1 MASEA
6 VMTKLR
12 PLLKPE
18 CAYVPYLTAQEGLW
32 LELLA
37 GSAVLASFALAAY
50 EDIREREVHDL
61 IWAPGIVGLA
71 LLLLLNPLPYRLPL
85 ALFLGAAG
93 YLAARLG
100 YVGQADA
107 IALLLWSSLGGAL
120 EFILASLGAL
130 AGLLGHL
137 ALLKLR
143 GRRRAAIMPLARAL
157 SERHWLPRRVFVE
170 GRWRELPRD
179 VNRLWGELERYD
191 PSSAVEV
198 EFGVPMVAYLALGY
212 LLAYVG
218 AALGL
223 TR

>member
-1 MASEA
+1 MSSLTTFLAS
-6 VMTKLR
+6 
-12 PLLKPE
+12 
-18 CAYVPYLTAQEGLW
+18 
-32 LELLA
+32 
-37 GSAVLASFALAAY
+37 SAVLASFALAAY

-143 GRRRAAIMPLARAL
+143 GRRRA
-157 SERHWLPRRVFVE
+157 
-170 GRWRELPRD
+170 ELG
-179 VNRLWGELERYD
+179 L
-191 PSSAVEV
+191 
-198 EFGVPMVAYLALGY
+198 PMVAYLALGY

-218 AALGL
+218 AALGPL
-223 TR
+223 ASMPLSLLALEAARLEPLSQAFPGLPFR